1 MLKQLWISA
10 RMTLLLLLLVSGLYP
25 LVVWGLSQGIFPK
38 QANGSLAVSAGGTV
52 VGSRLLAQGFTK
64 PQYFHPRPSAAG
76 SGYDPTSSGGTNLGP
91 TSAKLLT
98 GVHNPKLA
106 DGKDDPAN
114 FDGVGDLAKAYRAEN
129 GLPADAPAPVDA
141 VTRSASGLDPDIS
154 LPNAEAQAARVA
166 EARGVAVDDIRRL
179 IQTTAKGRGLGF
191 LSEPRV
197 NALEANLNLDKQYP
211 VNRH

>member
-10 RMTLLLLLLVSGLYP
+10 RMTLVLLLLVSGLYP

-38 QANGSLAVSAGGTV
+38 QANGSLAVAGGTV

-76 SGYDPTSSGGTNLGP
+76 NGYDPTSSGGTNLGP
-91 TSAKLLT
+91 TSAKLLN

-114 FDGVGDLAKAYRAEN
+114 FEGVGDLAKAYRAEN
-129 GLPADAPAPVDA
+129 GLPADAPVPVDA

-179 IQTTAKGRGLGF
+179 IQTAAKGRGMGF
-191 LSEPRV
+191 LGEPRV
-197 NALEANLNLDKQYP
+197 NALEANLDLDKQYP

>member
-1 MLKQLWISA
+1 
-10 RMTLLLLLLVSGLYP
+10 MTLVLLLLVSGLYP

-38 QANGSLAVSAGGTV
+38 QANGSLAVNAGGTV
-52 VGSRLLAQGFTK
+52 VGSSLLAQGFTK

-91 TSAKLLT
+91 TSAKLLD

-129 GLPADAPAPVDA
+129 GLPADAPVPVDA

-154 LPNAEAQAARVA
+154 LPNAEAQAARIA
-166 EARGVAVDDIRRL
+166 RARGMGVENVQRVIRE
-179 IQTTAKGRGLGF
+179 TAKAPTLGI
-191 LSEPRV
+191 LGVPRV
-197 NALEANLNLDKQYP
+197 NVLELNLALD
-211 VNRH
+211 RRRS